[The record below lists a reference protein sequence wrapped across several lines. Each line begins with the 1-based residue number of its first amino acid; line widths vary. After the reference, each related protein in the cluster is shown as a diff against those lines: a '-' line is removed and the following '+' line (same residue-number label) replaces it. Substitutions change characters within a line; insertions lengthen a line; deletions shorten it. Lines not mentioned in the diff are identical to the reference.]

1 MKVNY
6 PITVGTTA
14 IQAVVPDKARTSLI
28 IFNNST
34 TATVYYGSDNTL
46 SATTGVPIPPRS
58 GLAFSRETGD
68 DPSVAYW
75 LVASAVGTDVR
86 IGEGR
91 VSREG

>member
-1 MKVNY
+1 MKANY
-6 PITVGTTA
+6 PVTVGTTA
-14 IQAVVPDKARTSLI
+14 IQAVVPDKGRTSLI

-46 SATTGVPIPPRS
+46 TVDNGVPIPPRS

-68 DPSVAYW
+68 DPGIAYW
-75 LVASAVGTDVR
+75 LIASAAGTDVR

-91 VSREG
+91 ISREG